1 MHATIEQH
9 RVSLN
14 SRLQGHFWA
23 IHNRMPCEN
32 IRQRIWQE
40 LRGESKVTGLHGC
53 ASIPV
58 FRHCFADKSYLSR
71 SIFIIL
77 KQYLK

>member
-1 MHATIEQH
+1 
-9 RVSLN
+9 
-14 SRLQGHFWA
+14 
-23 IHNRMPCEN
+23 MPCEN